1 MAKSKTRIVIA
12 DDHALIRKGLRQ
24 VLESQPDF
32 EIMEAENGAEAIEL
46 IREELP
52 DIAILDIE
60 MPEMTGYEVAA
71 KVENESIQ
79 VDLIFLTMFKDESI
93 FNRAMDI
100 GVKGYVLKENTVSEI
115 INCIKTV
122 SKGKY
127 YLSPAISDFLIRRNN
142 RLANPAADSRGIDQL
157 TPAET
162 NILKLLAMMKTNQEI
177 ATELSISVKT
187 VQNHRNNICNK
198 LDLSGT
204 HALLKFAVE
213 NTHLL

>member
-177 ATELSISVKT
+177 ATELSISIKT

>member
-100 GVKGYVLKENTVSEI
+100 GVKGYVLKENTVSSLP
-115 INCIKTV
+115 K
-122 SKGKY
+122 
-127 YLSPAISDFLIRRNN
+127 
-142 RLANPAADSRGIDQL
+142 
-157 TPAET
+157 
-162 NILKLLAMMKTNQEI
+162 
-177 ATELSISVKT
+177 
-187 VQNHRNNICNK
+187 
-198 LDLSGT
+198 
-204 HALLKFAVE
+204 
-213 NTHLL
+213 

>member
-1 MAKSKTRIVIA
+1 MIA

-177 ATELSISVKT
+177 ATELSISIKT